1 MAETQQEQHDVVQG
15 VVAAYDASRG
25 FGFIVTDEKSL
36 FFHAREVQGGFILR
50 KGDRVQFT
58 VTESRKQAGKFE
70 CVGVELLERASAG
83 VRQ

>member
-1 MAETQQEQHDVVQG
+1 MADTQQDAVQG
-15 VVAAYDASRG
+15 VVSAYNESRG
-25 FGFIVTDEKSL
+25 FGFIITDEKSL

-70 CVGVELLERASAG
+70 CVGVVLLERASAAA

>member
-1 MAETQQEQHDVVQG
+1 MAETQQDVVQG
-15 VVAAYDASRG
+15 VVSAYDVSRG
-25 FGFIVTDEKSL
+25 FGFIATDEMSL

-58 VTESRKQAGKFE
+58 VTESRKHTGKFE
-70 CVGVELLERASAG
+70 CISVLLLERASAG